1 MREEIGKQL
10 EHLKRQARQAEQY
23 QTLQEE
29 RRVKDAECKALQFR
43 ELDTRLQ
50 GLRQALLQEETR
62 LQQLLA
68 EQREAE
74 MRIETSRVRREE
86 SAEALATA
94 QADVYQVG
102 ATLARIE
109 QQIQHQREMSQRLHK
124 ARDEAQ
130 KQLIDLTRH
139 MVRCRHT
146 GGVT

>member
-74 MRIETSRVRREE
+74 MRIETSACGVKSLPKPWQPHRP
-86 SAEALATA
+86 
-94 QADVYQVG
+94 
-102 ATLARIE
+102 
-109 QQIQHQREMSQRLHK
+109 MSIK
-124 ARDEAQ
+124 
-130 KQLIDLTRH
+130 
-139 MVRCRHT
+139 
-146 GGVT
+146 